1 MDIIIVDDE
10 PVSLTIAKQVVM
22 KLPECNTRGFAEAA
36 SALSWCEANEPDLVI
51 VDYVMPEMNGVE
63 FTRRLRALPGRKHTP
78 VVMVTVRGER
88 DVLTSALENGVNDF
102 LKKPFDFMQ
111 LQTCVSNMLGLRA
124 IHKQLENR
132 VLLLDAQLGPAAPAI
147 VERKSGLGLLDV
159 HMTRA
164 RLGGDENL
172 LSEVA
177 HLFKC
182 TVPQVMSSIRAALT
196 DRDLE
201 RVIAQVSSLK
211 GAVAALEAP
220 DVLDFLGKVEMHAKS
235 NDIAT
240 TVAAFAMAQT
250 LVERLLRELG
260 ASMSCGAVLNA
271 RA

>member
-10 PVSLTIAKQVVM
+10 PVSLTIAKQVVT
-22 KLPECNTRGFAEAA
+22 KLPECNTRAFTEAA

-51 VDYVMPEMNGVE
+51 VDYMMPEMNGVE
-63 FTRRLRALPGRKHTP
+63 FTRRLRALPDRKHTP

-88 DVLTSALENGVNDF
+88 EVLTSALENGVNDF
-102 LKKPFDFMQ
+102 LTKPFDFMQ

-132 VLLLDAQLGPAAPAI
+132 MLLLDAQVLAATSPS
-147 VERKSGLGLLDV
+147 VERENGLGLLNV

-177 HLFKC
+177 RLFKC

-196 DRDLE
+196 DRDLQ
-201 RVIAQVSSLK
+201 RVLAQVSSLK

-220 DVLDFLGKVEMHAKS
+220 DVLDFLGKVETHARS
-235 NDIAT
+235 NDIAM

-260 ASMSCGAVLNA
+260 VSISRAVLPNA

>member
-1 MDIIIVDDE
+1 MHIIIIDDE
-10 PVSLTIAKQVVM
+10 LVSLAVAKKVVS
-22 KLPECNTRGFAEAA
+22 KLPGCRARAFTEAA

-51 VDYVMPEMNGVE
+51 VDYVMPEINGVE

-102 LKKPFDFMQ
+102 VKKPFDFTQ

-132 VLLLDAQLGPAAPAI
+132 VLLLDAQVRAAAAPSAKR
-147 VERKSGLGLLDV
+147 ENGLGLLDV
-159 HMTRA
+159 DMTRA
-164 RLGGDENL
+164 RLGGDDNL
-172 LSEVA
+172 LGEVA
-177 HLFKC
+177 RLFKC

-201 RVIAQVSSLK
+201 RVLAQVSSLK

-220 DVLDFLGKVEMHAKS
+220 DVLDFLGKVELHARN
-235 NDIAT
+235 NDVAT

-260 ASMSCGAVLNA
+260 ASIPRSIVRNA